1 MAPSVGFSSQQAL
14 GSAAIKL
21 ESLLDVSFLS
31 RCFPSSLKRPAAP
44 SETAAIR
51 RKGKE
56 AQMAKSRRFSG
67 FLRSL
72 LGQSR
77 SRESRTGENSPLRA
91 RSLPSV
97 ISKRLRNRVR
107 SFLTRKPSPETAA
120 LGIAERQKSE
130 ASENSPFMDGG
141 PLQTA
146 KGADV
151 AGQQPPVNPQPEPEP
166 EEQEQQQE
174 QTDDTFDTTL
184 PGGATQTSPGVSP
197 KPSTRTNT
205 GTQEIF
211 DWMNRQFDGDGH
223 RNPVDD
229 TPLPTP
235 SSFNSD
241 STGPGFDTIE
251 DPGVPLPDHPR
262 TWPIP
267 KPKRRRTSQNP
278 KARGA
283 S

>member
-1 MAPSVGFSSQQAL
+1 
-14 GSAAIKL
+14 
-21 ESLLDVSFLS
+21 
-31 RCFPSSLKRPAAP
+31 
-44 SETAAIR
+44 
-51 RKGKE
+51 
-56 AQMAKSRRFSG
+56 MAKSRRFSG

-72 LGQSR
+72 RGQPR
-77 SRESRTGENSPLRA
+77 SRESRTGENSSLRA

-107 SFLTRKPSPETAA
+107 SFLARKPSPETTA
-120 LGIAERQKSE
+120 LEIAERQKSE
-130 ASENSPFMDGG
+130 ASENSPFMDGRS
-141 PLQTA
+141 LQTA

-151 AGQQPPVNPQPEPEP
+151 AGQQPPVNPQAEPEP

-174 QTDDTFDTTL
+174 QTDTYDTAL
-184 PGGATQTSPGVSP
+184 SGGATQASPGVSP

-205 GTQEIF
+205 GTQEII
-211 DWMNRQFDGDGH
+211 DWMNKQFDGDGH
-223 RNPVDD
+223 PNPVDD

-241 STGPGFDTIE
+241 STGPRFDTIE
-251 DPGVPLPDHPR
+251 DSGVPLPDHPR

-278 KARGA
+278 KERGA